1 MHCDPGNGIVD
12 GIVIVFF
19 LVLSCGFGWWMRNS
33 EIRTLRGEVTRL
45 KSVEKL
51 CQRLWLHLQERDPQL
66 RQNSDSQRQ
75 LAPPP
80 RKSA

>member
-1 MHCDPGNGIVD
+1 MHCDTGNGIVD

-33 EIRTLRGEVTRL
+33 EIRTLQGEVNRL
-45 KSVEKL
+45 KNVEKL
-51 CQRLWLHLQERDPQL
+51 CRRLWLNLQERDPQL
-66 RQNSDSQRQ
+66 RQYTDSQRQ
-75 LAPPP
+75 LASPP